1 MNKLPYNELL
11 RSMTMF
17 FVNDAIDEKF
27 FRLRE
32 DKIKLL
38 KSQMSGIATRDGLV
52 HYIRSCPDS
61 LDNLLVLL
69 GVSMELFKRVVS
81 MLRIERGLVFQTEW
95 GTRQVRDY
103 ILKDSA
109 MMARVCDLFLVG
121 NADASLKARLPRY
134 KLESFIIGPQ
144 VMARLGNDDFLRFL
158 ISKDF
163 DTQYNSEVSM
173 VNIKKVDDLLIELCD
188 SNGFELIRA
197 PKVDPV
203 GNGTRDI
210 QVNYAILK
218 GGEPFYYVKYSFNI
232 TTSRGQTDFK
242 RGVKDLRDYIRN
254 KDAKQILII
263 DGAGWV
269 GRQSDLK
276 DAWDYCDFCLNLNHL
291 DDIRDII
298 K

>member
-1 MNKLPYNELL
+1 MNKIPYRELL
-11 RSMTMF
+11 NSMTMF
-17 FVNDAIDEKF
+17 FVNDTIDNRF
-27 FRLRE
+27 FKLRE
-32 DKIKLL
+32 QKIKLL
-38 KSQMSGIATRDGLV
+38 QSQMGEIATREGLKR
-52 HYIRSCPDS
+52 YIVAYSDS

-81 MLRIERGLVFQTEW
+81 MFRIERGLVFQTEW
-95 GTRQVRDY
+95 NARQTREY
-103 ILKDSA
+103 IIKDNV
-109 MMARVCDLFLVG
+109 MMERICDLFLKG
-121 NADASLKARLPRY
+121 DMDSNLKAKLPRY
-134 KLESFIIGPQ
+134 KLSSFIIGPN
-144 VMARLGNDDFLRFL
+144 VMERLKNEDFLRFL

-173 VNIKKVDDLLIELCD
+173 VNIRKVDDLLVELCD

-210 QVNYAILK
+210 QVNYAIQK
-218 GGEPFYYVKYSFNI
+218 GNEPHYYVKYSFNI

-242 RGVKDLRDYIRN
+242 RSVKDLRDFIMN
-254 KDAKQILII
+254 KKAKQIVII

-276 DAWDYCDFCLNLNHL
+276 DTWDYCDFCLNLSHL
-291 DDIRDII
+291 NDIRDII

>member
-1 MNKLPYNELL
+1 
-11 RSMTMF
+11 
-17 FVNDAIDEKF
+17 
-27 FRLRE
+27 
-32 DKIKLL
+32 
-38 KSQMSGIATRDGLV
+38 
-52 HYIRSCPDS
+52 
-61 LDNLLVLL
+61 
-69 GVSMELFKRVVS
+69 
-81 MLRIERGLVFQTEW
+81 
-95 GTRQVRDY
+95 
-103 ILKDSA
+103 

-121 NADASLKARLPRY
+121 NADAGLKARLPRY

-242 RGVKDLRDYIRN
+242 RSVKDLRDYIRN

-291 DDIRDII
+291 DDIRNII